1 MKKYVFTCMVTLF
14 IVCGF
19 LMCIP
24 SSGVT
29 ADEKVYIL
37 RHSYYR
43 PNNVSYIV
51 HGVIPWEQRI
61 EKRSNGRI
69 KFKNFWAGSLHSIR
83 EGVDAIRNDITD
95 FTYTYAVHSPD
106 TFDTLNAVNHIP
118 LLFPNAY
125 VETRVLEELYSEFIK
140 DEYEKLGLML
150 WAMGMGTEDTYISNK
165 PVRLPKDLKGLKA
178 RSLAG
183 LANDILVNAG
193 TTTISMSSA
202 DLYNGFARGMIEIT
216 PHELHDVVSDKLYE
230 VIDYVIAGPK
240 KMGWLGTGMLNTAM
254 NPKTYKKLPKDLQQ
268 IIWEENRRLGA
279 EWSIAVEQSELEA
292 QEVIDTKMTVIK
304 LSEEE
309 IGTWKAYMEPLIQ
322 NYLDTRKDSKTAK
335 RFYAECKRLSAK
347 YADATPEEI
356 LQLQIEKPVKGL
368 HDPF

>member
-1 MKKYVFTCMVTLF
+1 MKKNSFLCIFVMF
-14 IVCGF
+14 IICVLSLSVPAPGF
-19 LMCIP
+19 
-24 SSGVT
+24 T
-29 ADEKVYIL
+29 ADKKVYTL

-51 HGVIPWEQRI
+51 HGVIPWEKRI
-61 EKRSNGRI
+61 EERSNGRI

-106 TFDTLNAVNHIP
+106 TFDTLNSVNHIP

-125 VETRVLEELYSEFIK
+125 VETRVLEELYTEFIK

-150 WAMGMGTEDTYISNK
+150 WAMGMGTEDTYISSK
-165 PVRLPKDLKGLKA
+165 PVRLPKDLKGMKA
-178 RSLAG
+178 RGLAG
-183 LANDILVNAG
+183 LSNDILVNAG

-216 PHELHDVVSDKLYE
+216 PHELHDVASDKLYE
-230 VIDYVIAGPK
+230 VIDYVIAGPH

-254 NPKTYKKLPKDLQQ
+254 NPKTFRKLPKDLQK

-279 EWSIAVEQSELEA
+279 EWSIAVEKSEVEA
-292 QEVIDTKMTVIK
+292 QVIINEKMTVIK
-304 LSEEE
+304 LTEEE
-309 IGTWKAYMEPLIQ
+309 IATWKAYMEPIIQ
-322 NYLDTRKDSKTAK
+322 KHLDTSKDAKTAK
-335 RFYAECKRLSAK
+335 RFYAECTRLSTQ

-356 LQLQIEKPVKGL
+356 LRLQIEKPVMGL
-368 HDPF
+368 HEPF